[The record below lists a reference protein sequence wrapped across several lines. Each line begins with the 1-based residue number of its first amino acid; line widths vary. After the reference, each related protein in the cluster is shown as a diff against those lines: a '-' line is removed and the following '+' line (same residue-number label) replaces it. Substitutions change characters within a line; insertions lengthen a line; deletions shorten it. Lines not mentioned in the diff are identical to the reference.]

1 MEPVKSNAIRNAW
14 LWLIGVPI
22 AYVLT
27 TLIGYGIFAALG
39 LADGELLPSAWVP
52 VILVIGVVLFA
63 IPTYF
68 AYSNGREAQSAGAKR
83 PFLPALVALFFLV
96 FFFIS
101 NLLAYFQA

>member
-1 MEPVKSNAIRNAW
+1 MEPIKSNAMRNAW

-22 AYVLT
+22 AYVVT

-39 LADGELLPSAWVP
+39 LAEGELLPSAWVP
-52 VILVIGVVLFA
+52 VILVVGVVMFA

-68 AYSNGREAQSAGAKR
+68 AYSNGRKAQSAGAKR

-96 FFFIS
+96 WFLFS
-101 NLLAYFQA
+101 SLLSYLFA

>member
-1 MEPVKSNAIRNAW
+1 MEPIKSNAMRNAW

-22 AYVLT
+22 AYVVT

-39 LADGELLPSAWVP
+39 LAEGELLPSAWVP
-52 VILVIGVVLFA
+52 VILVVGVVVFA

-68 AYSNGREAQSAGAKR
+68 AYSNGRKAQSAGAKR

-96 FFFIS
+96 WFLFS
-101 NLLAYFQA
+101 SLLSYLFA